1 MVISDWSNC
10 SGCGMCANYTDFK
23 KVLESTQECP
33 MCETK
38 IEPMSIKIC
47 DDPENE
53 FKTLVAL
60 MKDPTETK
68 DEADGELED
77 SDDADLLK

>member
-1 MVISDWSNC
+1 MD
-10 SGCGMCANYTDFK
+10 
-23 KVLESTQECP
+23 L
-33 MCETK
+33 K
-38 IEPMSIKIC
+38 IA

-68 DEADGELED
+68 EEEDGELED
-77 SDDADLLK
+77 SDDADLLKWSFVY

>member
-1 MVISDWSNC
+1 MVISDWSKC
-10 SGCGMCANYTDFK
+10 SGCSMSANYSDFK
-23 KVLESTQECP
+23 KVLEATQECP

-38 IEPMSIKIC
+38 INPMDLKIA
-47 DDPENE
+47 DDPQNE

-60 MKDPTETK
+60 MKDPTEIK
-68 DEADGELED
+68 DEENGELED

>member
-1 MVISDWSNC
+1 MD
-10 SGCGMCANYTDFK
+10 
-23 KVLESTQECP
+23 L
-33 MCETK
+33 K
-38 IEPMSIKIC
+38 IA

-68 DEADGELED
+68 EEDDGELED
-77 SDDADLLK
+77 SDDADLLKWSFVY